1 MDFHNGSLFL
11 SSHALGVHV
20 DVIFHRLFTAYSSQ
34 ILENLVNLEEASK
47 EEIDDLAGS
56 YDDIA
61 QSANVT
67 GDMQTALVFYR
78 KALDV
83 SLRRIENVVS
93 YLNLVLPDD
102 TDEGVRLL
110 KSTDVII
117 NGSNFTYLTA
127 LLVSDLSL

>member
-1 MDFHNGSLFL
+1 MDFHDGSISL

-20 DVIFHRLFTAYSSQ
+20 DVIFHILFTAYSSQ

-61 QSANVT
+61 QSANET

-83 SLRRIENVVS
+83 ESSPNRKCGSVS
-93 YLNLVLPDD
+93 
-102 TDEGVRLL
+102 E
-110 KSTDVII
+110 SC
-117 NGSNFTYLTA
+117 S
-127 LLVSDLSL
+127 S